1 MPMKPRAMIRTMAI
15 MKTADILKAMDITEE
30 LAKRMGFLPRDCLFL
45 RLATEE
51 ACTNAYEYCQKTRRL
66 PFRIF
71 WKIDARQFMIIVK
84 QRGGCFSV
92 AQTDVVNTG
101 PRGRGLQL
109 IAHIVDDVYVK
120 RAGNNVLLC
129 MCKCKK
135 KSDHWRKQDGDKTR
149 GNLHADMDRR
159 YYLKQRRIVPSSA
172 GKVAGQTSG
181 PIDRQHGE
189 GQIH

>member
-1 MPMKPRAMIRTMAI
+1 MKPKAMIRTMAI
-15 MKTADILKAMDITEE
+15 VKTADILKAMDITEE

-51 ACTNAYEYCQKTRRL
+51 ACTNAYEYCQKTRKL

-71 WKIDARQFMIIVK
+71 WKIDTRQFMIIVK

-109 IAHIVDDVYVK
+109 ITHIVDDVYVK
-120 RAGNNVLLC
+120 QAGNNVLFC

-135 KSDHWRKQDGDKTR
+135 K
-149 GNLHADMDRR
+149 
-159 YYLKQRRIVPSSA
+159 
-172 GKVAGQTSG
+172 
-181 PIDRQHGE
+181 E
-189 GQIH
+189 